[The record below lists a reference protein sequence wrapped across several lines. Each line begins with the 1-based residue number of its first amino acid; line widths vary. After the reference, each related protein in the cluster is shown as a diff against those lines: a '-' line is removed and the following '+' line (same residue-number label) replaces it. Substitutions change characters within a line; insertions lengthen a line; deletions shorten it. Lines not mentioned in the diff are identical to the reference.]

1 MLNVSLIILELLVS
15 QTHGGSS
22 GSSGGSSDSRWKFE
36 LGSTECRVPLAREED
51 LKFKS

>member
-1 MLNVSLIILELLVS
+1 MEVQEVQEVQVEV